1 MACDASPDVMLRV
14 VRRVTRHLTSHCG
27 WCGSWCT
34 NWRRMSWRASGVRER
49 AFRLG
54 TTGMLQV
61 RCVDLGGS
69 RHRSD
74 AVRVDPQALR
84 PPTLHQ
90 QHLHDEV
97 SQGTT
102 TRRCLLKFPF
112 VHTSWHHKIEE
123 PNSKTDG
130 LFCPFFV
137 YKKKI
142 IIWLYLSILAS
153 CNGRVLDK
161 NCHSPN
167 SPNSPN

>member
-1 MACDASPDVMLRV
+1 ML
-14 VRRVTRHLTSHCG
+14 RHLTSCCG
-27 WCGSWCT
+27 WYGVWRVS
-34 NWRRMSWRASGVRER
+34 WRRMSWLASGVRER
-49 AFRLG
+49 GFCLRTTRLVH
-54 TTGMLQV
+54 V
-61 RCVDLGGS
+61 RCVDPGGS

-74 AVRVDPQALR
+74 AVRVEPQALR

-90 QHLHDEV
+90 QHLHEV

-102 TRRCLLKFPF
+102 TCRCLLKFPF
-112 VHTSWHHKIEE
+112 FHTSWHHKIEE

-142 IIWLYLSILAS
+142 ITWLYLSILAS